1 MDANCREVLK
11 HSLGDVGAV
20 GQRLVLT
27 QGMGDSSE
35 LTGKERICPNL
46 SEGL

>member
-1 MDANCREVLK
+1 MDANCREVLE
-11 HSLGDVGAV
+11 HSLGNVDAV

-35 LTGKERICPNL
+35 LAGKERICPNM
-46 SEGL
+46 SE